1 MLTKDITDDLV
12 DVGVHVREASRREA
26 SRSCNVPQEREAS
39 TQQNRQLADHIR
51 TNLGYFCRSGCTAI
65 ANKPEIRSR
74 QTPQKLNNKGISVA
88 IKRF

>member
-1 MLTKDITDDLV
+1 MPSHAHQRQDFQIGTLRD
-12 DVGVHVREASRREA
+12 
-26 SRSCNVPQEREAS
+26 Q
-39 TQQNRQLADHIR
+39 QLAHQIR
-51 TNLGYFCRSGCTAI
+51 ANFDSSTAAHFAIGYFVRSGCTAI